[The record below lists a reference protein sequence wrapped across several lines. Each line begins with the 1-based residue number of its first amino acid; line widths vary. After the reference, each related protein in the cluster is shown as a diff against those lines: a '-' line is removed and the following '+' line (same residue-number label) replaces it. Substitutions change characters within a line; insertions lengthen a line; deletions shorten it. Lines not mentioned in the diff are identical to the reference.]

1 MALWKWEGGRQGGG
15 YRKMKL
21 AQIFNRADCYLIQYP
36 EGFELPEHRDETP
49 HGRHFRLN
57 IFLKGEGDF
66 YAEDVIAQGRNWAL
80 FRPDIATHG
89 VRDITSKRTVLSFG
103 CVL

>member
-66 YAEDVIAQGRNWAL
+66 YAEDVIAQGKENILIVFYAGPNSRKYIGARL
-80 FRPDIATHG
+80 F
-89 VRDITSKRTVLSFG
+89 LE
-103 CVL
+103 